1 MAPGK
6 RGEQAILARPR
17 QSLCETCRSI
27 SDLTALTNTQYVTF
41 LTSEVLHA
49 HRSDCSLQI
58 APQLQPSDA
67 SGSTVHCCMLHDV
80 QSTMPHRA
88 LTSQIRHLHRPAGLK
103 RWVEANKACPAGWRQ
118 VQPRQQDAD
127 THRTLLDLQQ
137 LPHRERYHRMR
148 CRPVN
153 TAGAHCMSA
162 RVQLGWGSTAPIREL
177 DSCISNQ
184 GGSRC
189 HLRGAPQECSLQVQ
203 ARAVYAN
210 TCSRWSIVLLG
221 QTVDVCCMRWSVCRC
236 S

>member
-17 QSLCETCRSI
+17 QSLCETCRSN

-67 SGSTVHCCMLHDV
+67 SGFIVHCCMLHDV
-80 QSTMPHRA
+80 LSTMPHRA

-153 TAGAHCMSA
+153 TAVRTACLPECNWAGEAKPRYGDWIPALVTRVAAVAICEARGPGMFAAGAGPCSVREYLLSVEHCVA
-162 RVQLGWGSTAPIREL
+162 WP
-177 DSCISNQ
+177 DC
-184 GGSRC
+184 
-189 HLRGAPQECSLQVQ
+189 
-203 ARAVYAN
+203 
-210 TCSRWSIVLLG
+210 
-221 QTVDVCCMRWSVCRC
+221 
-236 S
+236 